1 MRGFAVLL
9 ALLIVLGPAGGVYGY
24 GFGSQPSGN
33 PIEDIINKIKEAI
46 LSAFKWLTDQLNNA
60 FWGAVGPLLRALSKL
75 VLGNPVPEY
84 ADWGP
89 VKNVSWYEVRVPE
102 MLGLYEKAK
111 LVAYVLL
118 PLPIVLGALSIGL
131 ESFGLIRE
139 GEGMLMVKKSLWI
152 AVLIPLSMLLYEY
165 SVHLLSAIT
174 YYLCPPDT
182 LSWYLGIGF
191 GSIGGLAI
199 IIDPLILL
207 FILVVAVAGAVRIL
221 AVATLAAILPILL
234 VLSLIP
240 KINRIAAMLIETLIA
255 LTLVQLVAGAMIA
268 VASAIAMG
276 IPSSGLED
284 AIVKVM
290 IAIAS
295 LTIPL
300 IAPMFV
306 GRSGFASFAAS
317 ALLGYTVY
325 PAVRVF
331 RGYILASAAG
341 GGATGLGLGYG
352 VKAGIKLGRY
362 IYRGA
367 TALPR
372 LPRIIRTRYESYQF
386 ERYWDKDLYNT
397 YEKSG

>member
-1 MRGFAVLL
+1 MAVLVVL
-9 ALLIVLGPAGGVYGY
+9 ALLSTPTHAVSTRNVAGW
-24 GFGSQPSGN
+24 N
-33 PIEDIINKIKEAI
+33 PLEDIINKIKEAI
-46 LSAFKWLTDQLNNA
+46 LSAFQRIADQLNNA
-60 FWGAVGPLLRALSKL
+60 FWAAVGPILKALAKL

-89 VKNVSWYEVRVPE
+89 VENVSWYEIRIPE
-102 MLGLYEKAK
+102 MIGLYEKAK

-152 AVLIPLSMLLYEY
+152 AILIPLSMLLYEY

-182 LSWYLGIGF
+182 LSWYLGISF

-221 AVATLAAILPILL
+221 AVATLTAILPILL

-268 VASAIAMG
+268 IASAIAMG
-276 IPSSGLED
+276 IPGSSLED

-341 GGATGLGLGYG
+341 GGAMGLGLGWG
-352 VKAGIKLGRY
+352 VKAGIKMGRY
-362 IYRGA
+362 IYRGVI
-367 TALPR
+367 ALPR
-372 LPRIIRTRYESYQF
+372 LPQIVKTRHENYQF
-386 ERYWDKDLYNT
+386 ERHWDRDFYDT
-397 YEKSG
+397 YYMRS

>member
-1 MRGFAVLL
+1 MKPYVVAL
-9 ALLIVLGPAGGVYGY
+9 AIIVLTLVSIPVEASSTPVN
-24 GFGSQPSGN
+24 QWN

-46 LSAFKWLTDQLNNA
+46 LSAFNWLVDQLNGA

-89 VKNVSWYEVRVPE
+89 VENVSWYEIRVPE
-102 MLGLYEKAK
+102 MLELYDKAK
-111 LVAYVLL
+111 LVAYALL

-131 ESFGLIRE
+131 ESFGLVKE
-139 GEGMLMVKKSLWI
+139 GEGMLMVKKSLWTAI
-152 AVLIPLSMLLYEY
+152 LIPLSMILYGY

-182 LSWYLGIGF
+182 LSWYLGISS
-191 GSIGGLAI
+191 GSMGVLAI

-207 FILVVAVAGAVRIL
+207 FILVVAIAGAVRIL

-234 VLSLIP
+234 VLSLVP
-240 KINRIAAMLIETLIA
+240 KINRVATMLIETLIA
-255 LTLVQLVAGAMIA
+255 LTLAQPVAGAMITMA
-268 VASAIAMG
+268 AAIAMG
-276 IPSSGLED
+276 IPGSSLED
-284 AIVKVM
+284 SIVKIM

-300 IAPMFV
+300 IAPMLI

-317 ALLGYTVY
+317 TLLGYTVY

-331 RGYILASAAG
+331 RGYILASA
-341 GGATGLGLGYG
+341 LGSGVPSLGMG
-352 VKAGIKLGRY
+352 WGIKAGIKMGRY
-362 IYRGA
+362 IYRGVV
-367 TALPR
+367 ALPR
-372 LPRIIRTRYESYQF
+372 LPRIVKTRYENYQF
-386 ERYWDKDLYNT
+386 ERHWDKGLYEI

>member
-1 MRGFAVLL
+1 M
-9 ALLIVLGPAGGVYGY
+9 
-24 GFGSQPSGN
+24 PSNQWN

-46 LSAFKWLTDQLNNA
+46 LSAFNWLVDQLNGA

-89 VKNVSWYEVRVPE
+89 VENVSWYEIRVPE
-102 MLGLYEKAK
+102 MLGLYGKAK
-111 LVAYVLL
+111 LVAYALL

-131 ESFGLIRE
+131 EGFGLIRE

-152 AVLIPLSMLLYEY
+152 AILIPLSMMLYEY

-191 GSIGGLAI
+191 GSIGVLAI

-207 FILVVAVAGAVRIL
+207 FILVVAIAGAVRIL

-240 KINRIAAMLIETLIA
+240 KINRIATMLIETLIA

-268 VASAIAMG
+268 MAAAIATG
-276 IPSSGLED
+276 IPGSSLED
-284 AIVKVM
+284 SIVKIM

-300 IAPMFV
+300 IAPMFI

-325 PAVRVF
+325 PAVRIF
-331 RGYILASAAG
+331 RGYILASALG
-341 GGATGLGLGYG
+341 GGATGLGLGWG
-352 VKAGIKLGRY
+352 IKAGIKMGRY
-362 IYRGA
+362 IYRRA

-372 LPRIIRTRYESYQF
+372 LPRIVKTKYENYQF
-386 ERYWDKDLYNT
+386 EKYWDKELYEM
-397 YEKSG
+397 YKS

>member
-1 MRGFAVLL
+1 MKPYVV
-9 ALLIVLGPAGGVYGY
+9 ALTIIVLTLVSIPVEA
-24 GFGSQPSGN
+24 SGTPVNQWN

-46 LSAFKWLTDQLNNA
+46 LSAFNWLVDQLNGA

-89 VKNVSWYEVRVPE
+89 VENVSWYEIRVPE
-102 MLGLYEKAK
+102 MLGLYDKAK
-111 LVAYVLL
+111 LVAYALL

-131 ESFGLIRE
+131 ESFGLVME
-139 GEGMLMVKKSLWI
+139 GEGMLMVKKSLWTAI
-152 AVLIPLSMLLYEY
+152 LIPLSMILYGY

-182 LSWYLGIGF
+182 LSWYLGISS
-191 GSIGGLAI
+191 GSMGVLAI

-207 FILVVAVAGAVRIL
+207 FILVVAIAGAVRIL

-234 VLSLIP
+234 VLSLVP
-240 KINRIAAMLIETLIA
+240 KINRIATMLIETLIA
-255 LTLVQLVAGAMIA
+255 LTLAQPVAGAMITMA
-268 VASAIAMG
+268 AAIAMG
-276 IPSSGLED
+276 IPGSSLED
-284 AIVKVM
+284 SIVKIM

-300 IAPMFV
+300 IAPMLI

-317 ALLGYTVY
+317 TLLGYTVY

-331 RGYILASAAG
+331 RGYILASTFG
-341 GGATGLGLGYG
+341 SGTFGLGLNWGI
-352 VKAGIKLGRY
+352 KAGIKMGRY

-372 LPRIIRTRYESYQF
+372 LPRIIRTKYENYQFTRNWDKLLYEEYES
-386 ERYWDKDLYNT
+386 
-397 YEKSG
+397 